1 MVTPAQRKI
10 DVCQSVAATVSIYS
24 AIGDSAVTTEGV
36 NRDETSLVIGRF
48 QLGDVQ
54 LFHF

>member
-10 DVCQSVAATVSIYS
+10 DVCQSVATTASIYS
-24 AIGDSAVTTEGV
+24 AIGDSAVIAEGV
-36 NRDETSLVIGRF
+36 NRDEMSLVIGRF